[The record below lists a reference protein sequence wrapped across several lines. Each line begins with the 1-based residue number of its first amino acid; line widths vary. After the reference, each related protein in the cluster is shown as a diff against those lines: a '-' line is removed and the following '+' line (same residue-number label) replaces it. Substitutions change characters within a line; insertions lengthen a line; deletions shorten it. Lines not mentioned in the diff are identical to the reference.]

1 MPRAAY
7 SDNPAAS
14 RRSVR
19 RGSSGAGLT
28 GTCGS
33 VEFALTLGRP
43 LIVEPGGTAFA
54 LSTVLSVD
62 STPFALL
69 SGFCVFVRDR
79 RMFRRALAFM
89 LGLVLL
95 LRRGNGMGLGF
106 LAMSGD
112 LLANSHPLALA
123 LAAPG
128 LDRSSCCEQHQGEH
142 DDGGDNDGDYGN
154 R

>member
-1 MPRAAY
+1 MLGAG
-7 SDNPAAS
+7 
-14 RRSVR
+14 V
-19 RGSSGAGLT
+19 SGAGLT

-43 LIVEPGGTAFA
+43 LVVEPGGTAFA
-54 LSTVLSVD
+54 LRTLLSLGG
-62 STPFALL
+62 TPFALL
-69 SGFCVFVRDR
+69 GGFCVFVRDR
-79 RMFRRALAFM
+79 RMFRRAFAFM

-95 LRRGNGMGLGF
+95 LRRGNGVGLGF

-112 LLANSHPLALA
+112 LLANSLAFAFA

-128 LDRSSCCEQHQGEH
+128 LDQSSGCEQHQREH
-142 DDGGDNDGDYGN
+142 DDDGDNDDDYGN